1 MVKNNIRKSL
11 LEQGLT
17 LSEKFILSS
26 NNQIQEK
33 FLEYLSTVEFKKI
46 LLYSPY
52 KNEIKLDLVLEK
64 LNEMQ
69 KEIFIPKV
77 FPNNELKF
85 NLLESCNQ
93 LIKNK
98 YNILESQSNL
108 FVKANMINV
117 LVVPFLGI
125 DGNGKRLGY
134 GSGYYD
140 RALGNILSENKK
152 PLIIGLGYDHQILKE
167 NFGESHDLKYDKV
180 FTETNIHNFS

>member
-11 LEQGLT
+11 LKQGLT

-26 NNQIQEK
+26 NNKIQEK
-33 FLEYLSTVEFKKI
+33 LLEYLSTVQLKKI

-52 KNEIKLDLVLEK
+52 KSEIKLDLVLKK

-77 FPNNELKF
+77 FPNNELRF

-108 FVKANMINV
+108 FVKVNMINV
-117 LVVPFLGI
+117 LVVPFLGV
-125 DGNGKRLGY
+125 DANGKRLGY
-134 GSGYYD
+134 GGGYYD
-140 RALGNILSENKK
+140 RALENILSENER
-152 PLIIGLGYDHQILKE
+152 PLILGLGYDHQILKE

-180 FTETNIHNFS
+180 FTEANIHNFS

>member
-52 KNEIKLDLVLEK
+52 DLVLKK

-85 NLLESCNQ
+85 NLLESCKQ

-108 FVKANMINV
+108 FVKVKMINV
-117 LVVPFLGI
+117 LVVPFLGV
-125 DGNGKRLGY
+125 DANGKRLGY
-134 GSGYYD
+134 GGGYYD

-152 PLIIGLGYDHQILKE
+152 PLIIGLGYDHQILKQ

>member
-11 LEQGLT
+11 LRQGLA

-26 NNQIQEK
+26 NNKIQEK
-33 FLEYLSTVEFKKI
+33 FLEYLSKVQFKKI

-52 KNEIKLDLVLEK
+52 KSEIKLDLVLK
-64 LNEMQ
+64 KINEMQ

-77 FPNNELKF
+77 FPNNELRF

-108 FVKANMINV
+108 FVKVNMIDV
-117 LVVPFLGI
+117 LVVPFLGV
-125 DGNGKRLGY
+125 DVNGKRLGY
-134 GSGYYD
+134 GGGYFD
-140 RALGNILSENKK
+140 RALGNILSENEK
-152 PLIIGLGYDHQILKE
+152 PQIIGLGYDHQILKE

>member
-17 LSEKFILSS
+17 LSEAFILSS

-52 KNEIKLDLVLEK
+52 KNEIKLDLVLKK

-77 FPNNELKF
+77 F
-85 NLLESCNQ
+85 
-93 LIKNK
+93 LI
-98 YNILESQSNL
+98 
-108 FVKANMINV
+108 
-117 LVVPFLGI
+117 
-125 DGNGKRLGY
+125 
-134 GSGYYD
+134 
-140 RALGNILSENKK
+140 
-152 PLIIGLGYDHQILKE
+152 
-167 NFGESHDLKYDKV
+167 
-180 FTETNIHNFS
+180 TN

>member
-26 NNQIQEK
+26 NNKIQEK
-33 FLEYLSTVEFKKI
+33 FLEYLSTVQFKKT

-52 KNEIKLDLVLEK
+52 KNEIKLDLVLKK

-77 FPNNELKF
+77 FPNNELRF

-108 FVKANMINV
+108 FVKV
-117 LVVPFLGI
+117 L
-125 DGNGKRLGY
+125 
-134 GSGYYD
+134 S
-140 RALGNILSENKK
+140 
-152 PLIIGLGYDHQILKE
+152 LIHI
-167 NFGESHDLKYDKV
+167 
-180 FTETNIHNFS
+180 

>member
-17 LSEKFILSS
+17 LSEAFILSS

-52 KNEIKLDLVLEK
+52 KNEIKLDLVLKK

-77 FPNNELKF
+77 FPNNELRF
-85 NLLESCNQ
+85 NLLESYNQ

-108 FVKANMINV
+108 FVKVKMINV
-117 LVVPFLGI
+117 LVVPFLGV
-125 DGNGKRLGY
+125 D
-134 GSGYYD
+134 
-140 RALGNILSENKK
+140 GNILSENKK
-152 PLIIGLGYDHQILKE
+152 PLIIGLGYDHQILKQ

>member
-26 NNQIQEK
+26 NNKIQEK
-33 FLEYLSTVEFKKI
+33 FLKYLSTLEFKKI

-52 KNEIKLDLVLEK
+52 KNEIKLNLVLKK

-108 FVKANMINV
+108 FVKVNMINV
-117 LVVPFLGI
+117 LVVPFLGV
-125 DGNGKRLGY
+125 DANGKRLGY
-134 GSGYYD
+134 GGGYYD
-140 RALGNILSENKK
+140 RALGNILSKNDK